1 MKLLEE
7 LQPKDVLGFFKD
19 ICSIPHGSQNVDAIS
34 DYLVQFAKDRNLCY
48 RQDEAKNVVIW
59 KKGSAGCEDA
69 PTVILQGHIDMVAVK
84 DHDCKKDLAK
94 DGLGLYLDGDWL
106 KAKGT
111 SLGGD
116 DGIAVAYAL
125 AVLNDDALVH
135 PPIEAVFTTDEE
147 IGLLGAAALD
157 TSDLQGKILL
167 NMDSEDEGV
176 FTVSCAGGASTT
188 CHLPI
193 HKETAKGVILK
204 ITLTGLTGG
213 HSGVEIH
220 KGRKNSN
227 VAMGRLLNQ
236 IIKKTGA
243 QVIEINGGDKD
254 NAIANETKAAVVV
267 PEDKAE
273 LATLLLNREFEYIKG
288 EATVTDPGIT
298 LVIKQEKEA
307 QVQAMTAE
315 STAAIN
321 LLLNLLPYG
330 VQRMNPEM
338 EGMVQTSL
346 NLGILKTLEEEII
359 LTYSVRSAKAS
370 EKDNLIEKLNILT
383 GYAGGHTTT
392 MGDYPGWDYKA
403 DSKLLQIMI
412 QAYREQYNQEP
423 IVEGIHAGL
432 ECGIFASKIEGLDAI
447 SFGPQMHNV
456 HTTKEELSVSSV
468 KRTYELLKSTLE
480 KLAV

>member
-1 MKLLEE
+1 MKEFE
-7 LQPKDVLGFFKD
+7 NLQPKDVLGFFKE
-19 ICSIPHGSQNVDAIS
+19 ICSIPHGSKNVDQIS
-34 DYLVQFAKDRNLCY
+34 DYLVEFAKTRNLVY
-48 RQDEAKNVVIW
+48 RQDEAKNVIIW
-59 KKGSAGCEDA
+59 KDGSKGHENA
-69 PTVILQGHIDMVAVK
+69 PSVILQGHIDMVAVK
-84 DHDCKKDLAK
+84 DHDCKKDLQTE
-94 DGLGLYLDGDWL
+94 GLDIYVDGDWL

-125 AVLNDDALVH
+125 AVLNDDTLVH

-157 TSDLQGKILL
+157 TSDLKGKIFL

-193 HKETAKGVILK
+193 TREVTSGTVLK
-204 ITLTGLTGG
+204 LTLTGLTGG

-236 IIKKTGA
+236 IIKKA
-243 QVIEINGGDKD
+243 EAVLVEVNGGTKD
-254 NAIANETKAAVVV
+254 NAIANETIATVIV
-267 PEDKAE
+267 PEKNVE

-298 LVIKQEKEA
+298 FKVETAANKE
-307 QVQAMTAE
+307 VNAMTAE
-315 STAAIN
+315 STKALN

-330 VQRMNPEM
+330 VQRMNPEIP
-338 EGMVQTSL
+338 GMVQTSL
-346 NLGILKTLEEEII
+346 NMGILSTTEEEVIM
-359 LTYSVRSAKAS
+359 TYSVRSAKTS
-370 EKDNLIEKLNILT
+370 EKDNLIEKLNILAT
-383 GYAGGHTTT
+383 YAGGYTTT

-403 DSKLLQIMI
+403 DSKLLQIMLE
-412 QAYREQYNQEP
+412 AYREQYNQEP

-456 HTTKEELSVSSV
+456 HTTKEELSISSV
-468 KRTYELLKSTLE
+468 KRTYELVKSTLE
-480 KLAV
+480 KLA